1 MANTKSYSIG
11 PSLSTAEQV
20 AGFCYL
26 PCYLFLLS
34 YAISY
39 CANLLGITLDAVS
52 LNGCYFALNTI
63 FIWIIFHKFLLKSV
77 GAIRFWELVQAIIL
91 GFVMYYAGTRI
102 LNYVLAFLQLNISH
116 FNDETVAQ
124 LVSHN
129 RIVTLVCTIAIA
141 PLVEET
147 LVRGLVFG
155 SVRRKNR
162 ILAYVISILLFSFM
176 HVWQY
181 LSRHDL
187 SAVVLAAIPYIPPS
201 IALAWTYE
209 KANTIWAPILLH
221 MIINS
226 IGMSLLG

>member
-11 PSLSTAEQV
+11 PCLSSAEQI

-26 PCYLFLLS
+26 PCYLFLLPF
-34 YAISY
+34 AIGY
-39 CANLLGITLDAVS
+39 CAKLLGFTLDAMA
-52 LNGCYFALNTI
+52 LNGWYFALNVI
-63 FIWIIFHKFLLKSV
+63 FTWAIFHKFLLKAFGS
-77 GAIRFWELVQAIIL
+77 IRFWELVQALIL
-91 GFVMYYAGTRI
+91 GFVMYYAGTRV
-102 LNYVLAFLQLNISH
+102 LNYLILLLKLSVSH
-116 FNDETVAQ
+116 FNDEAVAE

-129 RIVTLVCTIAIA
+129 RIITLICTIAIA
-141 PLVEET
+141 PMVEET

-155 SVRRKNR
+155 SIRRKNR
-162 ILAYVISILLFSFM
+162 ILAYVVSIALFSFM

-181 LSRHDL
+181 LSLHDL
-187 SAVVLAAIPYIPPS
+187 SAVVLAAIPYIPAS

-209 KANTIWAPILLH
+209 KANTIWAPIFLH